1 MKSENASSKTF
12 DVEIKKLE
20 LEIARLQLDLAEKE
34 RQREVLQEKKGD
46 NFLGIYRNERKKY
59 VNDTVKLFNQ
69 SKTGFFQG
77 RASCDSCGKLE
88 KSQLLYID
96 WKDIGYLNYEKQKS
110 T

>member
-46 NFLGIYRNERKKY
+46 NFIGI
-59 VNDTVKLFNQ
+59 D
-69 SKTGFFQG
+69 
-77 RASCDSCGKLE
+77 
-88 KSQLLYID
+88 
-96 WKDIGYLNYEKQKS
+96 
-110 T
+110 